1 MKDQIQKLRQVQ
13 ELMRE
18 AAGLLQEVTWDLNK
32 QVGMSTTSQRLRS
45 YIIGHLEPLI
55 DSNHGWLTSG
65 LNLEN
70 IIEEIEYFGEE
81 PQEEE

>member
-1 MKDQIQKLRQVQ
+1 MEDQIQKLRQAQ

-32 QVGMSTTSQRLRS
+32 QEGMSTTSQRLRG

-55 DSNHGWLTSG
+55 DSEHGWMGKS

-70 IIEEIEYFGEE
+70 IIEEIEYLGEE
-81 PQEEE
+81 PEEEE